1 MNPKPLQEY
10 NFKEYETD
18 TVDKAII
25 KYGKGN
31 VYTAVFNMEAK
42 IASLQVEADS
52 LREMIDWDDDEDE
65 EMEFYH
71 GKKHDM
77 WMKGCIPLGQFVT
90 ESNHKLDLGVWLN
103 PSNGNPS
110 FAIVYGEKG
119 NQYIS
124 GSFRM
129 YKSSTKALENK
140 DYFNETIKRYN
151 EYLNNKG
158 ENNGK
163 SYTKEQN

>member
-1 MNPKPLQEY
+1 
-10 NFKEYETD
+10 
-18 TVDKAII
+18 
-25 KYGKGN
+25 
-31 VYTAVFNMEAK
+31 
-42 IASLQVEADS
+42 
-52 LREMIDWDDDEDE
+52 
-65 EMEFYH
+65 MEFYH
-71 GKKHDM
+71 GKEHDM
-77 WMKGCIPLGQFVT
+77 WMKGCIPLGKFIT
-90 ESNHKLDLGVWLN
+90 ESEHKLDLGVWLN

-110 FAIVYGEKG
+110 FAIVYGDEG
-119 NQYIS
+119 SQYVS

-129 YKSSTKALENK
+129 YESGVPKQQ